1 MTLRANPALASVVS
15 LAALSVAV
23 LAGCATY
30 NPPGIASMSAVD
42 MCELE
47 YMQGRNLSPAARQT
61 IQSELQRRNDSCAN
75 HRVEVAQRFE
85 DFMLRETYG
94 KLNDP

>member
-1 MTLRANPALASVVS
+1 MTLHANPGLASIIS
-15 LAALSVAV
+15 LATLSVAV

-47 YMQGRNLSPAARQT
+47 YMQGGNLSAAAKQT

-75 HRVEVAQRFE
+75 HRVEVAKRFE
-85 DFMLRETYG
+85 DFMWKETYG
-94 KLNDP
+94 KLNNP